1 MEIVDTRKKR
11 KKYQKSQP
19 EQVIDKLLKCNDWYQ
34 IYNDPVL
41 RKLAVQSYESIRN
54 LYEDPQVVRD
64 MQTTLG
70 EIFLYYFER

>member
-34 IYNDPVL
+34 IYTGLKEACRAVL
-41 RKLAVQSYESIRN
+41 
-54 LYEDPQVVRD
+54 
-64 MQTTLG
+64 
-70 EIFLYYFER
+70 